1 MFLSICSLPEFWA
14 VCHAVTA
21 RTAGFTWLQTYYAY
35 IFLHTLLTLSI
46 SSCSEF
52 PSAFTS
58 KPKIPRTPEVQSAS
72 PRKGKVPAIAP
83 QFSQSGPQQT
93 SRPNS
98 SGSSTRSR
106 QSKWKKS
113 SFCLSVLGWER
124 REHCG
129 SSPGMKSYAANVPG
143 VYDTVVVI
151 CRMYNHVIM
160 SCWTLLLCHVS
171 S

>member
-1 MFLSICSLPEFWA
+1 MPQGSTCGAMFLSICSLPEFWT

-21 RTAGFTWLQTYYAY
+21 RTAGFTWLQTYCAY

-46 SSCSEF
+46 SSNSEF

-93 SRPNS
+93 SRPSS

-113 SFCLSVLGWER
+113 SFCLSVLGVGKE
-124 REHCG
+124 G
-129 SSPGMKSYAANVPG
+129 S
-143 VYDTVVVI
+143 TVVALQEWSGILQI
-151 CRMYNHVIM
+151 CQEYM
-160 SCWTLLLCHVS
+160 TLYLS
-171 S
+171 SAGCTAM